1 MNQWL
6 KTSTHEVSTGE
17 AKAEENDPEPHTYIK
32 HWLPHQLRKEREN
45 KKTYDPLFPA
55 CSALLFAQLPPFTLF
70 AFSVLGRSFAW
81 RVGSSFPACVLIRC
95 NLGGLEQG

>member
-6 KTSTHEVSTGE
+6 KTSTHEVSTSE

-45 KKTYDPLFPA
+45 KKTYDPPFPA
-55 CSALLFAQLPPFTLF
+55 CSALLFAQLQLHPSPCSLLVFSAVRLHGASVRLF
-70 AFSVLGRSFAW
+70 LLAS
-81 RVGSSFPACVLIRC
+81 
-95 NLGGLEQG
+95 